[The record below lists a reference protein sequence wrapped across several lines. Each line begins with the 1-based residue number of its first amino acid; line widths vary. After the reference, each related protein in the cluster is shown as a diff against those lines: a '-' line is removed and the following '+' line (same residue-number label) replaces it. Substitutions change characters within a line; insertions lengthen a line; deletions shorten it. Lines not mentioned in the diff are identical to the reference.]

1 MSNHYYQ
8 ELNWSLDIS
17 HTGSTLKQWCTEEN
31 GNYRF
36 FQIPIERI
44 CDEFE
49 VYRNFRDVL
58 KQHDMIL
65 YRCKFMQMNPGDFMK
80 IHIDQSIRRVDASA
94 DALHYY
100 DESNAMKYADIATP
114 VEVSLNVPIM
124 NADDHITRWYDPKNR
139 KVDLRVAPCG
149 PLPSLD
155 LKDFPN
161 AEALVQEHCVAS
173 FRMTKPTL
181 IRTNELHNV
190 DARSSNKTRW
200 IMSFRIND
208 KHTGSFLKWSD
219 LGRVHNIK
227 L

>member
-1 MSNHYYQ
+1 MNNYYQ
-8 ELNWSLDIS
+8 ELNWDLDIS
-17 HTGSTLKQWCTEEN
+17 HTGPTLKKWCTEEE

-49 VYRNFRDVL
+49 VYRNLRDTL
-58 KQHDMIL
+58 NKHDLIL
-65 YRCKFMQMNPGDFMK
+65 YKCKFMQVNPGDFMK
-80 IHIDQSIRRVDASA
+80 IHIDQSVKRTDASA

-100 DESNAMKYADIATP
+100 NDSNAINYSNIATP
-114 VEVSLNVPIM
+114 VEVALNVPVL
-124 NADDHITRWYDPKNR
+124 NSDDHITRWYDPKNCQ
-139 KVDLRVAPCG
+139 VDLRGAPCG

-161 AEALVQEHCVAS
+161 AQSLVDEHCIAS
-173 FRMTKPTL
+173 FRMSKPTL

-190 DARSSNKTRW
+190 DARHSRKTRW

-208 KHTGSFLKWSD
+208 KHTGTFIKWND
-219 LGRVHNIK
+219 LPK
-227 L
+227 LHSINY